1 MWSMSSIMYSSETS
15 HKSSAASLFTQE
27 SYNIVKREFCMAGFS
42 IPPLTWAVFTPQ
54 KLSPVHC
61 WRASSGGK
69 YTLPCQSEGWEE
81 QLGCPHKSPWVV
93 CSVFGL
99 WGHAMESVIWL
110 VRIHR
115 PAPWFPQAQTSWC
128 PAGLGHWLW
137 LGWVWKAQSSPHVAK

>member
-15 HKSSAASLFTQE
+15 HKSSSASLFMQE

-42 IPPLTWAVFTPQ
+42 TPPLTWAVFTPQ

-81 QLGCPHKSPWVV
+81 QLGCPHKSPWGV

-99 WGHAMESVIWL
+99 WGAMQWILLSGWFKSTDLHLGFYKLRLHGVL
-110 VRIHR
+110 
-115 PAPWFPQAQTSWC
+115 PAWGIDFDLAGYGKPSQA
-128 PAGLGHWLW
+128 HM
-137 LGWVWKAQSSPHVAK
+137 